1 VAKFAGYG
9 FNKSHAACYAI
20 VAYQTA
26 YLKAN
31 FPVEFIAASMTLDL
45 GNSDKLQLFRR
56 EAMRLK
62 VPIDPPA
69 INASGVEFAVSDGV
83 IKYSLAALKNVG
95 RGAVEHVVADARGGR
110 AVRARSATSPAGS
123 MPGRSTSARW
133 RAWRGP
139 GPSTRS
145 TPTGRRC
152 GRRRGHPGDGEPHQR
167 RQRAG
172 PEQPVRLGR
181 RGGGGGRAL
190 PVTETWPLMERLAAE
205 FETVGFYL
213 SGHPLD
219 DYMPALK
226 RMGVETWA
234 SFHDKAV
241 KKGASAAKMAGTVIH
256 RQERRSKSGNRFA
269 FVGLSDPTGQYEAIC
284 FSDTLAQARDL
295 LEPGTSVL
303 GRFEA
308 DVDGE
313 EVRLRLQSVE
323 VLDAAAAQVAGGMV
337 IVLGDAS
344 PVAKIAEKLGNGGR
358 APVRVVLHAEGG
370 RQIDILLGNRFTVT
384 PQLKS
389 AFKALPG
396 VLDVQDL

>member
-1 VAKFAGYG
+1 
-9 FNKSHAACYAI
+9 
-20 VAYQTA
+20 
-26 YLKAN
+26 
-31 FPVEFIAASMTLDL
+31 
-45 GNSDKLQLFRR
+45 
-56 EAMRLK
+56 
-62 VPIDPPA
+62 
-69 INASGVEFAVSDGV
+69 
-83 IKYSLAALKNVG
+83 
-95 RGAVEHVVADARGGR
+95 
-110 AVRARSATSPAGS
+110 
-123 MPGRSTSARW
+123 
-133 RAWRGP
+133 
-139 GPSTRS
+139 
-145 TPTGRRC
+145 
-152 GRRRGHPGDGEPHQR
+152 
-167 RQRAG
+167 
-172 PEQPVRLGR
+172 
-181 RGGGGGRAL
+181 
-190 PVTETWPLMERLAAE
+190 MERLAAE

-219 DYMPALK
+219 EYMPALK

-241 KKGASAAKMAGTVIH
+241 KKGATAAKMAGTVIH
-256 RQERRSKSGNRFA
+256 RQDRRSKSGNRFA

-313 EVRLRLQSVE
+313 DVRLRLQSVE

-337 IVLGDAS
+337 IVLNDAS

>member
-1 VAKFAGYG
+1 
-9 FNKSHAACYAI
+9 
-20 VAYQTA
+20 
-26 YLKAN
+26 
-31 FPVEFIAASMTLDL
+31 
-45 GNSDKLQLFRR
+45 
-56 EAMRLK
+56 
-62 VPIDPPA
+62 
-69 INASGVEFAVSDGV
+69 
-83 IKYSLAALKNVG
+83 
-95 RGAVEHVVADARGGR
+95 
-110 AVRARSATSPAGS
+110 
-123 MPGRSTSARW
+123 
-133 RAWRGP
+133 
-139 GPSTRS
+139 
-145 TPTGRRC
+145 
-152 GRRRGHPGDGEPHQR
+152 
-167 RQRAG
+167 
-172 PEQPVRLGR
+172 
-181 RGGGGGRAL
+181 
-190 PVTETWPLMERLAAE
+190 MERLAAE

-219 DYMPALK
+219 EYMPALK

-313 EVRLRLQSVE
+313 DVRLRLQSVE

-344 PVAKIAEKLGNGGR
+344 PVAEDRREARQRRAGAGSGGAARGRR
-358 APVRVVLHAEGG
+358 APDRHSA
-370 RQIDILLGNRFTVT
+370 RQPVHRDPAIEERLQG
-384 PQLKS
+384 
-389 AFKALPG
+389 AAG